1 VRVAANEPR
10 PLVGWSP
17 FRGGWG
23 GIVRRRGRLFTA
35 IYTTFGKRLWQ
46 WLAGQVWRSSP
57 MTYMFDGEQYIA
69 AVVGSNIMA
78 SGLVP

>member
-1 VRVAANEPR
+1 
-10 PLVGWSP
+10 
-17 FRGGWG
+17 
-23 GIVRRRGRLFTA
+23 
-35 IYTTFGKRLWQ
+35 
-46 WLAGQVWRSSP
+46 